1 MPKALFFESEFIR
14 ISALYLLGGSTSRE
28 HVEEFSE
35 GFYASLVIRMAVE
48 LRVRGVGGDR
58 RELIRGRLRAGG
70 VVTESEFEWKTVEKD
85 FRSSSNE
92 NLLWNRR
99 RRAGER
105 RSSYLPEC
113 RGGSFSRLGLELRL
127 QLLDELVVRIYE
139 HSSIKLTD

>member
-35 GFYASLVIRMAVE
+35 GFYASLVIRMAAE

-92 NLLWNRR
+92 NLLWN
-99 RRAGER
+99 
-105 RSSYLPEC
+105 
-113 RGGSFSRLGLELRL
+113 
-127 QLLDELVVRIYE
+127 
-139 HSSIKLTD
+139 